1 MSKKVKKRRHK
12 SNKMA
17 SPQNTGLTCMDC
29 GVIIDLVLSEHIAM
43 TKRDLGM
50 PNMLVFCNS
59 CQFKF
64 KNRLRRIWN
73 GFKYLFE

>member
-1 MSKKVKKRRHK
+1 MRKKAKGRRQKTKKGTYSHTKLNCIDCGVLIDSELSAHIEMSKK
-12 SNKMA
+12 
-17 SPQNTGLTCMDC
+17 
-29 GVIIDLVLSEHIAM
+29 
-43 TKRDLGM
+43 DLGM
-50 PNMLVFCNS
+50 PNMLVFCNN

>member
-1 MSKKVKKRRHK
+1 MKKKAKGRRQKTNKRSSIHTRL
-12 SNKMA
+12 N
-17 SPQNTGLTCMDC
+17 CMDC
-29 GVIIDLVLSEHIAM
+29 GVLIDSELSAYIEM
-43 TKRDLGM
+43 NKRALGM
-50 PNMLVFCNS
+50 PNMLVFCNI

>member
-1 MSKKVKKRRHK
+1 
-12 SNKMA
+12 
-17 SPQNTGLTCMDC
+17 MDC
-29 GVIIDLVLSEHIAM
+29 GVLIDLELSEYIE
-43 TKRDLGM
+43 TTRRGLGM
-50 PNMLVFCNS
+50 PNMLVFCNN